1 MIKKLLLSFAF
12 CPDSFTVNAQ
22 RIAIVDINAVL
33 TEMSDYKAVQK
44 ELDEVASTWRQGK

>member
-33 TEMSDYKAVQK
+33 TEMSDYNCA
-44 ELDEVASTWRQGK
+44 ERTG